1 MVSMYR
7 NNSVVWL
14 ARRTE
19 NVRGLFRNM
28 GHDNGTIDVH
38 EWFYM
43 GETKERK
50 DRDKMIDPL
59 NTKGEIASIP
69 LPTTPG
75 KK

>member
-43 GETKERK
+43 GEMKKMK
-50 DRDKMIDPL
+50 DGGIR
-59 NTKGEIASIP
+59 
-69 LPTTPG
+69 
-75 KK
+75 